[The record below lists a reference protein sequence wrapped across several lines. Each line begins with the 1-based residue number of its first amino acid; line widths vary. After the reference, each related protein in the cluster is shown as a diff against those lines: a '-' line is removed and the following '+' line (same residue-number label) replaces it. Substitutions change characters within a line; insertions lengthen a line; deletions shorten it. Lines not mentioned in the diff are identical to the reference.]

1 MKTYLRQ
8 YMDETGL
15 TYRAAAHKTGLTGQ
29 TVYLHASGQQ
39 GMSGRAAFAY
49 RQAFGLD
56 LEKLLTNRGLN
67 GAED

>member
-29 TVYLHASGQQ
+29 TVFLHATGVQ
-39 GMSGRAAFAY
+39 GMSGRAAIAY
-49 RQAFGLD
+49 RNAFGLD
-56 LEKLLTNRGLN
+56 LEKLLTNRGTN
-67 GAED
+67 NAD